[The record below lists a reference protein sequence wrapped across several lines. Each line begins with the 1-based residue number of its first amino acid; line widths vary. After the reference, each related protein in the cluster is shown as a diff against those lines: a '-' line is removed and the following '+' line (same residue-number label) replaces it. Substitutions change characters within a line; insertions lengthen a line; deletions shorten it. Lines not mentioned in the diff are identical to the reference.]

1 MGAHDLVQDLISEV
15 SSIEADAELCRPVM
29 MEEVEMVLRSMDLNK
44 VSGPDGFSSYFYNHY
59 REIIKSDVLRRF
71 NMFLLWEIYQ
81 SSGKQQLWLQSL
93 RCPTLLKDYQRLS
106 SD

>member
-59 REIIKSDVLRRF
+59 WEIIKSDVFATVQYVFAMGNLP
-71 NMFLLWEIYQ
+71 
-81 SSGKQQLWLQSL
+81 K
-93 RCPTLLKDYQRLS
+93 
-106 SD
+106 